1 MPFINTKVNVSLTP
15 EKKDSIAARYGKAAS
30 IIGKSE
36 SWLMLGFEDN
46 CSLYFRG
53 DKNAPIA
60 YVDVSIYGS
69 SSPSA
74 FSKLTAEITKILG
87 DELSVSPDH
96 IYVKYSPV
104 PDWGWNGG
112 NF

>member
-1 MPFINTKVNVSLTP
+1 MPFINTKVNISLSS
-15 EKKDSIAARYGKAAS
+15 EKKDALAARYGKASS

-53 DKNAPIA
+53 DGSEPTA
-60 YVDVSIYGS
+60 YVDVNLYGGRS
-69 SSPSA
+69 ASFSA
-74 FSKLTAEITKILG
+74 FTAEISKILNE
-87 DELSVSPDH
+87 ELGISPDR
-96 IYVKYSPV
+96 IYVKYSPT